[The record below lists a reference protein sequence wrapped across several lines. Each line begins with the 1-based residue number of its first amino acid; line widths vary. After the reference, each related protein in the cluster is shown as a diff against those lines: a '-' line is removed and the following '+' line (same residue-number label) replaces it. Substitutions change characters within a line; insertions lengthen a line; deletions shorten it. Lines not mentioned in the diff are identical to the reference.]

1 MITAEYPTVTPPL
14 APPPVAPP
22 PVAIEPPHSVP
33 RILLGLILVV
43 AAFDV
48 CFWGASGM
56 GLSVAV
62 FIPLLAG
69 AILMNRENPWRR
81 STVAILA
88 LLAGACFATMIETGT
103 TNTLALLVLVLALA
117 GDSYYNPA
125 DPAWTRWYSQC
136 LALAFA
142 PGRIFWLAARL
153 AQAFFG
159 HATGAGSRV
168 VSGVLLTIPA
178 LVLAL
183 VFGALLASGNAVF
196 GTWTGNFFNWLGT
209 AIANLFDFW
218 RVVMWGFVAFIA
230 LPLLRPAPF
239 ASYWWRWIPS
249 LPRWPELIANNGA
262 IFSSALV
269 LVVLNLIFGVANIA
283 DALFLWSG
291 AALPAGEEYK
301 AYVHEG
307 FDTLIFTVILT
318 AFVLTVMFQQS
329 LGVARSAT
337 LKVLALLWIAQNV
350 FLIASCALRIRGYVD
365 ESQLTILRL
374 SCLIFLALV
383 AAGFAV
389 LTVKILHE
397 RSIAWLIGRC
407 CIAVFVTFY
416 ITQFLDL
423 GGYAENYN
431 AARLARDPGYH
442 VDTWKLYEAGPAGW
456 PAARRAHEL
465 DASIAVLNGTGDAA
479 TTNDKGPETG
489 ATVNLAKF
497 DAKHWREFSLRAYW
511 NRWALEEK

>member
-1 MITAEYPTVTPPL
+1 MITAEHPTVIPPL

-22 PVAIEPPHSVP
+22 PVATEPPHSLP

-48 CFWGASGM
+48 CFWGANGM
-56 GLSVAV
+56 GFSVAV
-62 FIPLLAG
+62 FVPVLAG
-69 AILMNRENPWRR
+69 AILVNRANPWRR
-81 STVAILA
+81 TTVAILA
-88 LLAGACFATMIETGT
+88 LLAGACWAAMIESGV
-103 TNTLALLVLVLALA
+103 TNTIALLVLVLALA
-117 GDSYYNPA
+117 GDSYYDPA
-125 DPAWTRWYSQC
+125 DPAWSRWYSQC

-142 PGRIFWLAARL
+142 PGRIFWLAARV
-153 AQAFFG
+153 AEASFGQA
-159 HATGAGSRV
+159 AGAGSRV
-168 VSGVLLTIPA
+168 VAGVLLTIPA

-196 GTWTGNFFNWLGT
+196 GTWTGNVFNWLW
-209 AIANLFDFW
+209 NLFVSLFDFD
-218 RVVMWGFVAFIA
+218 RIMMWGFVAFIA
-230 LPLLRPAPF
+230 LPLLRPGQF
-239 ASYWWRWIPS
+239 GSYWWRWIPS
-249 LPRWPELIANNGA
+249 LPRWPELIPNNGA

-291 AALPAGEEYK
+291 APLPAGEEYK

-337 LKVLALLWIAQNV
+337 LKVLALLWVAQNV
-350 FLIASCALRIRGYVD
+350 FLMASCALRIRGYVD
-365 ESQLTILRL
+365 ESQLTVLRL

-423 GGYAENYN
+423 AGYAENYN
-431 AARLARDPGYH
+431 VARLAREPSHGI
-442 VDTWKLYEAGPAGW
+442 DTWKLYEAGPAGW

-465 DASIAVLNGTGDAA
+465 DPAIAVLNADTQ
-479 TTNDKGPETG
+479 KGPVTTSEVG
-489 ATVNLAKF
+489 LAQS
-497 DAKHWREFSLRAYW
+497 DAKHWREFSLRAWW
-511 NRWALEEK
+511 NRGALEEKR